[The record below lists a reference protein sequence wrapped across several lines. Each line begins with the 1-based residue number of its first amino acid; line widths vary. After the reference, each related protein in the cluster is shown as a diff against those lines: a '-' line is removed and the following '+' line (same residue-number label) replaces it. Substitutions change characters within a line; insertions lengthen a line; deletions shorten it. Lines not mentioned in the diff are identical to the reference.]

1 MMAILI
7 RWGITALALVVAAW
21 IVPGIEVTDNPGW
34 AAVIVTAAVLGL
46 MNAIVRP
53 VLILLSCGCI
63 VLTLGIFLLFING
76 FTLWLSAW
84 IAENWLD
91 LGFHIDGYW
100 PAFFGG
106 ILVSIVSFV
115 LSLIIPDPDGFMRG
129 GRR

>member
-1 MMAILI
+1 MMALLV

-21 IVPGIEVTDNPGW
+21 IVPGIEVVDNPGW
-34 AAVIVTAAVLGL
+34 AAVLVTAAVLGL
-46 MNAIVRP
+46 VNAIVRP
-53 VLILLSCGCI
+53 VLVLLSCGCVI
-63 VLTLGIFLLFING
+63 LSLGIFLLFING

-84 IAENWLD
+84 VSENWLE

-106 ILVSIVSFV
+106 ILVSIVSFL
-115 LSLIIPDPDGFMRG
+115 LSLILPDDVVRG